1 MKRYMRML
9 ALVVSELELASVLI
23 RSPGTVLIVVEAAC
37 TITPWGKKQRPFKYV
52 HTLVI
57 YLTAM

>member
-1 MKRYMRML
+1 MKKYMRIL

-23 RSPGTVLIVVEAAC
+23 RSPGTLLTVVEAAC
-37 TITPWGKKQRPFKYV
+37 TITPWGRQRRPFKYV

-57 YLTAM
+57 YLIVM